1 MSEQLTGINIAKK
14 DIANMTVE
22 TIYVAADAVSYIL
35 NLIKLSVDEQ
45 NEAVDELV
53 DRNKDWLEL
62 DDEKQAEKI
71 EICLVQATVVK
82 YLTCSDTIRNDCT
95 GINVGIR
102 ADDGAV
108 IVEAMYVH
116 MNREERRAEIKR
128 SKSIKKKRHIDDGRK
143 VVFERERSESKN
155 E

>member
-1 MSEQLTGINIAKK
+1 MMSETLTGINIAKK

-35 NLIKLSVDEQ
+35 NLIKLSEDEQ
-45 NEAVDELV
+45 IEAVDELV

-62 DDEKQAEKI
+62 DDEKQSEKI

-82 YLTCSDTIRNDCT
+82 YLTYSDTIRNDCT

-108 IVEAMYVH
+108 VVEAMYVH
-116 MNREERRAEIKR
+116 MNREERRMWSKGGKRKRRKHTDGDIIK
-128 SKSIKKKRHIDDGRK
+128 
-143 VVFERERSESKN
+143 VERSESKD